1 MTETRKC
8 IVCGKEFK
16 AHKMG
21 RPAAYCSNPC
31 RLKARKLGIKA
42 PTFKATIPKKLVCPV
57 CGKEFKVSWV
67 KGRSYKC
74 YCGRACALAAHKA
87 QRKKDKAKER
97 QRLYAGPRPP
107 AKKRPVTYA
116 EIRRANLQRGN
127 QDGWRGTPV
136 MGGGGVVNMFSPA
149 CQ

>member
-8 IVCGKEFK
+8 IVCGREFK
-16 AHKMG
+16 AQIHKKG
-21 RPAAYCSNPC
+21 RKKVYCSNSC
-31 RLKARKLGIKA
+31 RVKASQMGVKV
-42 PTFKATIPKKLVCPV
+42 PTMRSTGQMRRVCPI
-57 CGKEFKVSWV
+57 CGSVFTADRRKRKYCSVSCAAM
-67 KGRSYKC
+67 GREEQNKS
-74 YCGRACALAAHKA
+74 
-87 QRKKDKAKER
+87 DKAKAR